1 MIVNSLS
8 KLLPISKCNS
18 PIYPFSHQTRKQHFF
33 KLKDQKPV
41 NVPVVHANQY
51 PQNLV
56 DAAPMIQRGRPVRF
70 VTPRDDIPELKMMSN
85 DDAIISS
92 QYNNEWKSP

>member
-18 PIYPFSHQTRKQHFF
+18 PIYPLSHQTRKQHFF
-33 KLKDQKPV
+33 KLKDQKPSK
-41 NVPVVHANQY
+41 VPIVHAHQY

-56 DAAPMIQRGRPVRF
+56 DAAPMIKRGRPVHF
-70 VTPRDDIPELKMMSN
+70 TTPRDDIPELKMMSN
-85 DDAIISS
+85 DDAVISS
-92 QYNNEWKSP
+92 HYNN